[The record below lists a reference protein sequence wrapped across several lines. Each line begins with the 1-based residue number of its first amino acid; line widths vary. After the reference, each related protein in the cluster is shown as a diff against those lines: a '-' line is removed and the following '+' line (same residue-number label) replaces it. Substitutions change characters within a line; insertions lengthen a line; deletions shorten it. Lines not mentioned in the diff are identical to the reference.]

1 MISYIFQVLIELM
14 KKRERDLSNK
24 TIFELGEGEEGASDN
39 TKPSEKTLDLDAEA
53 LR

>member
-1 MISYIFQVLIELM
+1 M

-24 TIFELGEGEEGASDN
+24 TIFELGEGEEGASEN
-39 TKPSEKTLDLDAEA
+39 IKPSEKTFDLDAED